1 MKDCLN
7 YIYNDGGYAQIP
19 FLWNRMEYLLH
30 SSSSDWNGILPQTEA
45 EKGKFEAAC
54 KRNAFGRK
62 IHSMAIC
69 NGISQCSFRDAAL
82 GEINW

>member
-1 MKDCLN
+1 MTVDMHKFHFSGIEWSTCC
-7 YIYNDGGYAQIP
+7 IP
-19 FLWNRMEYLLH
+19 AASNR
-30 SSSSDWNGILPQTEA
+30 NGILPQTEA